1 MSIIFRRAVAAIA
14 ITAALGACTPLQVVT
29 HTVTQTEARVPVGPY
44 KLDPHHT
51 SVTFNVDHFKYTR
64 FTMRFDRVAGEIDWK
79 EGGLDKSQVAV
90 TIDAA
95 SIDTNVPQLDKM
107 VKGTDMLDAER
118 NPQIRFDLHIHL
130 PVAPGRPQE
139 EADAQEAGCQ
149 EEAGAR
155 LHAADPVAVRA

>member
-29 HTVTQTEARVPVGPY
+29 HTVTQTEARVPVGQY

-79 EGGLDKSQVAV
+79 EGGLDKLRGK
-90 TIDAA
+90 IIGYIYFDGGYGLEP
-95 SIDTNVPQLDKM
+95 VPLLDQLARHADGKLPA
-107 VKGTDMLDAER
+107 GGAGHLGGRR
-118 NPQIRFDLHIHL
+118 NPR
-130 PVAPGRPQE
+130 PGQPAHRN
-139 EADAQEAGCQ
+139 A
-149 EEAGAR
+149 
-155 LHAADPVAVRA
+155 LHARGGQLEQICDLPSRYDVSP